1 VYLSAGKQYD
11 FADHGDKRLVS
22 VWRSP
27 GDYISIANGCR
38 SLLARILKFRNSRHF
53 DGSQVGR
60 AYSSLLRLAYAVER
74 GSSENDLIETNRML
88 KFVWAWIKRNRKEF
102 IWRKGEPH
110 PKSYG
115 GVWHKHGL
123 FIGLRPHAL
132 AEVAESLGVEAPRVR
147 YLLRRAGIIKR
158 RRITAGPY
166 NTIFIPLEFKRFRE
180 AAIAAGVP
188 AEEID
193 SEAS

>member
-1 VYLSAGKQYD
+1 MLCDMMKVGLKWEEMGFREIVSPDELSRGDLVKLVGRGESTEDVSEVMDLRGTSVYLSAGKQYD

-132 AEVAESLGVEAPRVR
+132 AEVAESL
-147 YLLRRAGIIKR
+147 
-158 RRITAGPY
+158 
-166 NTIFIPLEFKRFRE
+166 
-180 AAIAAGVP
+180 
-188 AEEID
+188 
-193 SEAS
+193 